1 MPRALRALITGLV
14 AVLFAIAA
22 ALAVQI
28 GTSLDGHAA
37 LSTQCAMSTDVPKV
51 GGPYVESAT
60 VTAHATYFPLGVVC
74 SYDAP
79 GDQLGPQSVIHQ
91 SWLWTAVAV
100 LAALGSLALV
110 AMTGGLAASALRKV
124 TNANT

>member
-22 ALAVQI
+22 ALAIQI

-37 LSTQCAMSTDVPKV
+37 LSSQCAMSIDVPKV

-60 VTAHATYFPLGVVC
+60 VKAHATYFPLGVVC

-79 GDQLGPQSVIHQ
+79 GDHLGPQNVTHR
-91 SWLWTAVAV
+91 SWLWTAVTVVAG
-100 LAALGSLALV
+100 LSSLALV
-110 AMTGGLAASALRKV
+110 AVTGVLAASTLRRV